1 MNNNKI
7 NWFPGHMKKAIDELK
22 KKNKIIDLFLE
33 VIDARIPLSSMDSF
47 TKEVINNKPRIIII
61 NKSDL
66 ADSNV
71 TKRWSIFFEKNN
83 LEFIITTT
91 KSNNIKKIIID
102 KIYQIL
108 EEKIKI
114 KKSKGII
121 NYAINIAVLGIPNV
135 GKSTIINKLVGKNK
149 TKMAN
154 IPGVTK
160 SQQLIKVSKDI
171 FLLDT
176 PGILI
181 PNLTNQDIAMK
192 LALTNNIKIN
202 SIDREEIV
210 YKGLFYLL
218 NNYSGMLEKKYNI
231 LINKSDFKV
240 YDPNIIFNNIILK
253 IKTNNI
259 DNVINKFFYDMILS
273 KIGKISWEIPSDEM
287 QSRFKI
293 L

>member
-231 LINKSDFKV
+231 LINKSDFKI